1 MMTVYH
7 KVSCGRSCVDQ
18 QAWRVAVPCPFAT
31 HWKAALHFVEAIFS
45 TSVSCPPE
53 ADNWKQDFTHSV
65 YVYHGHVCFI
75 CMPVCVCV
83 CTCVCVSVC
92 TCVCVCVHMC
102 VCKMYFWKGSFAE
115 LLVCWCELSHPFQ
128 DKRCNFK
135 AHIHPGG
142 GGGVKPPSII
152 IFIADN
158 EATIINSDK

>member
-83 CTCVCVSVC
+83 CAHVCVCLCAHVCVSVC
-92 TCVCVCVHMC
+92 TCVCVKCTFGKAV
-102 VCKMYFWKGSFAE
+102 S
-115 LLVCWCELSHPFQ
+115 LSCWCAGVSFHIL
-128 DKRCNFK
+128 FK
-135 AHIHPGG
+135 TSGAISKHIYTRGG
-142 GGGVKPPSII
+142 GGGEPPSII